1 MHSGIGFFSDGLRTL
16 VFGALLAAGALSTTG
31 CSLFGGDDE
40 EPDAPVELSDFKST
54 INIRKVWSAGLGDET
69 EFLRLALA
77 PASDG
82 SRIFAAANDGR
93 VSAFEAVKGKRLWL
107 SKTGLQL
114 SGGPAT
120 DGKVVVLGTSNGEVI
135 ALGADDGKELWRKSL
150 SSEVLAAPAIAPGL
164 VLVRTVD
171 GKLTALGVADGVQRW
186 FVQQNMPRLTVR
198 GTGAPVVIGNVVV
211 CGFDNGKLAAYE
223 LADGT
228 PAWDTL
234 LDPPA
239 GRNEIERLADINATV
254 RSVGDDIYV
263 VGYRGQTTAV
273 ALESGQTL
281 WTQDVAGYGGLATD
295 LENVYISGIGSELH
309 ALLRQTGSELWKHE
323 LLKNRDITGPTAWQ
337 SSIVVGDFEGYVHLF
352 DTATGKPQAR
362 VRLDRSRVTAP
373 PLVVND
379 LLYVQSD
386 GGKLAAFRQVV
397 KK

>member
-1 MHSGIGFFSDGLRTL
+1 MYPGVRLSSGCLRTL
-16 VFGALLAAGALSTTG
+16 LLAAVLTAGSISTAG
-31 CSLFGGDDE
+31 CSLFGGDDD
-40 EPDAPVELSDFKST
+40 EPDAPVELPDFKST
-54 INIRKVWSAGLGDET
+54 IKIKKVWSAGLGDET

-135 ALGADDGKELWRKSL
+135 ALAADDGRELWRKSL

-171 GKLTALGVADGVQRW
+171 GKLTALAIADGAQRW

-198 GTGAPVVIGNVVV
+198 GTGSPVVVQNVVV

-234 LDPPA
+234 LDPPS

-254 RSVGDDIYV
+254 RSVGDDIYL
-263 VGYRGQTTAV
+263 VGYGGVAAAV

-281 WTQDVAGYGGLATD
+281 WTQEVAGYGGLATD
-295 LENVYISGIGSELH
+295 LENVYVSGIGSEMY
-309 ALLRQTGSELWKHE
+309 ALVRQTGSELWKHE
-323 LLKNRDITGPTAWQ
+323 LLKNRDITGPAAYQ
-337 SSIVVGDFEGYVHLF
+337 SSVVVGDFEGYIHFF
-352 DTATGKPQAR
+352 DAATGKPQAR
-362 VRLDRSRVTAP
+362 VRLHGSRVTSA

-386 GGKLAAFRQVV
+386 GGKLAAYRQVA

>member
-1 MHSGIGFFSDGLRTL
+1 MHSGLRLFSGGLRTL
-16 VFGALLAAGALSTTG
+16 LFGALLTAGAISNTG

-40 EPDAPVELSDFKST
+40 EPDAPVELPDFKST
-54 INIRKVWSAGLGDET
+54 LKIKKVWSASLGDET

-93 VSAFEAVKGKRLWL
+93 VSAFDALKGKRLWL
-107 SKTGLQL
+107 SKTELPL
-114 SGGPAT
+114 SGGPAS
-120 DGKVVVLGTSNGEVI
+120 DGKVVALGTSNGEVI
-135 ALGADDGKELWRKSL
+135 TLDADDGRELWRKSL
-150 SSEVLAAPAIAPGL
+150 SSEVLSAPALAPGL

-171 GKLTALGVADGVQRW
+171 GKLTALDVADGTQRW

-198 GTGAPVVIGNVVV
+198 GTGAPVVVGNVVV

-223 LADGT
+223 LSDGT

-254 RSVGDDIYV
+254 RSVGEDIYV
-263 VGYRGQTTAV
+263 LGYRGQTTAV

-281 WTQDVAGYGGLATD
+281 WSQEVAGYGGLATD
-295 LENVYISGIGSELH
+295 LENVYISATGSRLY
-309 ALLRQTGSELWKHE
+309 ALLRQTGSELWNHE
-323 LLKNRDITGPTAWQ
+323 LLKNRDIAGPTAYQ
-337 SSIVVGDFEGYVHLF
+337 NSVVVGDFEGYLHFF
-352 DTATGKPQAR
+352 DAATGKPQAR
-362 VRLDRSRVTAP
+362 VRLDSSRVTSA

>member
-1 MHSGIGFFSDGLRTL
+1 LFSGGLRTL
-16 VFGALLAAGALSTTG
+16 LFGALLTAGAISNTG

-40 EPDAPVELSDFKST
+40 EPDAPVELPDFKST
-54 INIRKVWSAGLGDET
+54 LKIKKVWSASLGDET

-93 VSAFEAVKGKRLWL
+93 VSAFDALKGKRLWL
-107 SKTGLQL
+107 SKTELPL
-114 SGGPAT
+114 SGGPAS
-120 DGKVVVLGTSNGEVI
+120 DGKVVALGTSNGEVI
-135 ALGADDGKELWRKSL
+135 TLDADDGRELWRKSL
-150 SSEVLAAPAIAPGL
+150 SSEVLSAPALAPGL

-171 GKLTALGVADGVQRW
+171 GKLTALDVADGTQRW

-198 GTGAPVVIGNVVV
+198 GTGAPVVVGNVVV

-223 LADGT
+223 LSDGT

-254 RSVGDDIYV
+254 RSVGEDIYV
-263 VGYRGQTTAV
+263 LGYRGQTTAV

-281 WTQDVAGYGGLATD
+281 WSQEVAGYGGLATD
-295 LENVYISGIGSELH
+295 LENVYISATGSRLY
-309 ALLRQTGSELWKHE
+309 ALLRQTGSELWNHE
-323 LLKNRDITGPTAWQ
+323 LLKNRDITGPTAYQ
-337 SSIVVGDFEGYVHLF
+337 NSVVVGDFEGYLHFF
-352 DTATGKPQAR
+352 DAATGKPQAR
-362 VRLDRSRVTAP
+362 VRLDSSRVTSA

>member
-1 MHSGIGFFSDGLRTL
+1 MNPGIRFFSGGLRSL
-16 VFGALLAAGALSTTG
+16 LLGALLAAGAIFTSG
-31 CSLFGGDDE
+31 CSLFGGDDD
-40 EPDAPVELSDFKST
+40 EPDAPVELPDFKST
-54 INIRKVWSAGLGDET
+54 LKIKKVWSAGLGDET

-93 VSAFEAVKGKRLWL
+93 VSAFDALKGKRLWL
-107 SKTGLQL
+107 SKTGLPL

-120 DGKVVVLGTSNGEVI
+120 DGKLVVLGTSNGEVI
-135 ALGADDGKELWRKSL
+135 TLDADDGKELWRKSL
-150 SSEVLAAPAIAPGL
+150 SSEVLSAPAIAPGL

-171 GKLTALGVADGVQRW
+171 GKLTALDVADGTQRW

-198 GTGAPVVIGNVVV
+198 GTGAPVVVGNVVV

-223 LADGT
+223 LSDGT
-228 PAWDTL
+228 PTWDTL

-254 RSVGDDIYV
+254 RSVGEDIYV
-263 VGYRGQTTAV
+263 LGYRGQTTAV

-281 WTQDVAGYGGLATD
+281 WSQEVAGYGGLATD
-295 LENVYISGIGSELH
+295 LENVYISGTGSQLY

-323 LLKNRDITGPTAWQ
+323 LLKNRDITGPTAYQ
-337 SSIVVGDFEGYVHLF
+337 NSVVVGDFEGYLHFF
-352 DTATGKPQAR
+352 DAATGKPQAR
-362 VRLDRSRVTAP
+362 VRLDSSRVTSA

-386 GGKLAAFRQVV
+386 GGKLAAFRQLV

>member
-1 MHSGIGFFSDGLRTL
+1 MRPGAWFFSGYLRTL
-16 VFGALLAAGALSTTG
+16 MLGALLTAGAISTTG
-31 CSLFGGDDE
+31 CSLFGDDDD
-40 EPDAPVELSDFKST
+40 EPDAPVELPDFDATLK
-54 INIRKVWSAGLGDET
+54 IKKVWSAGLGDET

-82 SRIFAAANDGR
+82 ARIFAAANDGR
-93 VSAFEAVKGKRLWL
+93 VSAFDAAKGKRIWL
-107 SKTGLQL
+107 SKTELQL

-120 DGKVVVLGTSNGEVI
+120 DGKVVVLGSSNGEVI
-135 ALGADDGKELWRKSL
+135 ALGADDGQEIWRKSL
-150 SSEVLAAPAIAPGL
+150 SSEVLSAPAIAPGL

-171 GKLTALGVADGVQRW
+171 GKLTALDIADGTQRW

-198 GTGAPVVIGNVVV
+198 GTGAPVVVRNLVV
-211 CGFDNGKLAAYE
+211 CGFDNGKLAAYD
-223 LADGT
+223 LADGA

-234 LDPPA
+234 LDPPS

-281 WTQDVAGYGGLATD
+281 WVQDVAGHGGLAAD
-295 LENVYISGIGSELH
+295 LENVYISGNSSELK
-309 ALLRQTGSELWKHE
+309 ALVRQTGSELWQHE
-323 LLKNRDITGPTAWQ
+323 LLKNRGITGPTAWQ
-337 SSIVVGDFEGYVHLF
+337 NSVVVGDFEGYVHFF

-362 VRLDRSRVTAP
+362 VRIDGSRVTSP

-386 GGKLAAFRQVV
+386 GGKLAAYRQVV

>member
-1 MHSGIGFFSDGLRTL
+1 MHSGLRLFSGGLRTL
-16 VFGALLAAGALSTTG
+16 LFGALLTAGAISNTG

-40 EPDAPVELSDFKST
+40 EPDAPVELPDFKST
-54 INIRKVWSAGLGDET
+54 LKIKKVWSASLGDET

-93 VSAFEAVKGKRLWL
+93 VSAFDALKGKRLWL
-107 SKTGLQL
+107 SKTELPL
-114 SGGPAT
+114 SGGPAS
-120 DGKVVVLGTSNGEVI
+120 DGKVVALGTSNGEVI
-135 ALGADDGKELWRKSL
+135 TLDADDGRELWRKSL
-150 SSEVLAAPAIAPGL
+150 SSEVLSAPALAPGL

-171 GKLTALGVADGVQRW
+171 GKLTALDVADGTQRW

-198 GTGAPVVIGNVVV
+198 GTGAPVVVGNVVV

-223 LADGT
+223 LSDGT

-254 RSVGDDIYV
+254 RSVGEDIYV
-263 VGYRGQTTAV
+263 LGYRGQTTAV

-281 WTQDVAGYGGLATD
+281 WSQEVAGYGGLATD
-295 LENVYISGIGSELH
+295 LENVYISATGSRLY
-309 ALLRQTGSELWKHE
+309 ALLRQTGSELWNHE
-323 LLKNRDITGPTAWQ
+323 LLKNRDITGPTAYQ
-337 SSIVVGDFEGYVHLF
+337 NSVVVGDFEGYLHFF
-352 DTATGKPQAR
+352 DAATGKPQAR
-362 VRLDRSRVTAP
+362 VRLDSSRVTSA

>member
-1 MHSGIGFFSDGLRTL
+1 M
-16 VFGALLAAGALSTTG
+16 GAISTTG

-40 EPDAPVELSDFKST
+40 DPDAPVELPDFKAT
-54 INIRKVWSAGLGDET
+54 IKIKKAWSAGLGDET

-77 PASDG
+77 PVSDG

-93 VSAFEAVKGKRLWL
+93 VSAFEAVKGKRIWL
-107 SKTGLQL
+107 SKTELQL

-135 ALGADDGKELWRKSL
+135 TLGADDGKEIWRKSL
-150 SSEVLAAPAIAPGL
+150 SSEVLSAPAIAPGL

-171 GKLTALGVADGVQRW
+171 GKLTALDIADGTQRW

-198 GTGAPVVIGNVVV
+198 GTGAPVVVGNAVV
-211 CGFDNGKLAAYE
+211 CGFDNGKLAAYD
-223 LADGT
+223 LSDGT

-234 LDPPA
+234 LDPPS

-254 RSVGDDIYV
+254 RSVGEDIYV

-281 WTQDVAGYGGLATD
+281 WAQDVAGYGGLAAD
-295 LENVYISGIGSELH
+295 LENVYISGNSSELQ
-309 ALLRQTGSELWKHE
+309 ALVRQTGSELWKHE
-323 LLKNRDITGPTAWQ
+323 LLKNRDITGPTAYQ
-337 SSIVVGDFEGYVHLF
+337 NSVVVGDFDGYVHFF

-362 VRLDRSRVTAP
+362 VRLDNSRVTSP

-386 GGKLAAFRQVV
+386 GGKLAAYRQVV

>member
-1 MHSGIGFFSDGLRTL
+1 MYPGARFFGRSLRAL
-16 VFGALLAAGALSTTG
+16 MLGVLLAAGTLPITG
-31 CSLFGGDDE
+31 CSMFGGDDD
-40 EPDAPVELSDFKST
+40 EPDEPVELPDFKAT
-54 INIRKVWSAGLGDET
+54 IKIKKAWSAGLGDET

-82 SRIFAAANDGR
+82 SRIFAAAHDGQ
-93 VSAFEAVKGKRLWL
+93 VSAFEAVKGKRLWR
-107 SKTGLQL
+107 SETGLQL

-120 DGKVVVLGTSNGEVI
+120 DGKVVVLGSSNGEVI
-135 ALGADDGKELWRKSL
+135 ALAADDGKELWRKSL
-150 SSEVLAAPAIAPGL
+150 SSEVLAAPAVAPGL
-164 VLVRTVD
+164 ALVRTVD
-171 GKLTALGVADGVQRW
+171 GRLTALGIADGAQRW

-198 GTGAPVVIGNVVV
+198 GTGAPVVIGEVVV

-223 LADGT
+223 LLDGT
-228 PAWDTL
+228 PVWDTL

-263 VGYRGQTTAV
+263 VGYGGQTNAV
-273 ALESGQTL
+273 ARESGQAL
-281 WTQDVAGYGGLATD
+281 WTSEVAGHGGLATD
-295 LENVYISGIGSELH
+295 LENVYVAGASSELY
-309 ALLRQTGSELWKHE
+309 ALVRQTGSELWKHE

-337 SSIVVGDFEGYVHLF
+337 NSVVVGDFEGYVHLF
-352 DTATGKPQAR
+352 DAATGKPQAR
-362 VRLDRSRVTAP
+362 VRLDSSRVTSA

>member
-1 MHSGIGFFSDGLRTL
+1 MHPGVRFSSGGLRTL
-16 VFGALLAAGALSTTG
+16 LLGVLLTAGAVANTG
-31 CSLFGGDDE
+31 CSLFGDDDE
-40 EPDAPVELSDFKST
+40 EPDAPVEMPDFKST
-54 INIRKVWSAGLGDET
+54 IKVKKAWSAGLGDET

-93 VSAFEAVKGKRLWL
+93 VSAFDAAKGKRLWL
-107 SKTGLQL
+107 SKTDLQL

-135 ALGADDGKELWRKSL
+135 TLDADDGKELWRKSL

-171 GKLTALGVADGVQRW
+171 GKLAALDVADGTQRW

-198 GTGAPVVIGNVVV
+198 GTGAPVVVGNVVI
-211 CGFDNGKLAAYE
+211 CGFDNGKLAVYQ

-254 RSVGDDIYV
+254 RSVGEDIYV

-281 WTQDVAGYGGLATD
+281 WTREVAGYGGLATD
-295 LENVYISGIGSELH
+295 LENVYISGTGSQLY
-309 ALLRQTGSELWKHE
+309 ALLRQTGSELWQHE
-323 LLKNRDITGPTAWQ
+323 LLKNRDITGPTAYQ
-337 SSIVVGDFEGYVHLF
+337 NSVVVGDFEGYVHFF
-352 DTATGKPQAR
+352 DAATGAPQAR
-362 VRLDRSRVTAP
+362 VRVDSSRVTSP

>member
-1 MHSGIGFFSDGLRTL
+1 MYHGDRFCGGVLRTVML
-16 VFGALLAAGALSTTG
+16 GALLAVGTISMPG
-31 CSLFGGDDE
+31 CSLFGGDDD
-40 EPDAPVELSDFKST
+40 EPDAPAELPDFDTTLKVK
-54 INIRKVWSAGLGDET
+54 KVWSAGLGDET

-93 VSAFEAVKGKRLWL
+93 VSAFEAVKGKRIWR
-107 SKTGLQL
+107 SKTELQL

-120 DGKVVVLGTSNGEVI
+120 DGKVVVLGSSNGEVI
-135 ALGADDGKELWRKSL
+135 ALSADDGKELWRRSL

-171 GKLTALGVADGVQRW
+171 GKLTALDVADGTQRW
-186 FVQQNMPRLTVR
+186 FVQQNMPRLSVR
-198 GTGAPVVIGNVVV
+198 GTGAPVVIRNVVV

-223 LADGT
+223 LSDGT

-234 LDPPA
+234 LDPPS

-263 VGYRGQTTAV
+263 VGYRGQTRAV
-273 ALESGQTL
+273 ALESGQAL
-281 WTQDVAGYGGLATD
+281 WAQDVAGYGGLAAD
-295 LENVYISGIGSELH
+295 LENVYISGNASELQ
-309 ALLRQTGSELWKHE
+309 ALVRQTGSELWKHE

-337 SSIVVGDFEGYVHLF
+337 NSVVVGDFEGYVHFF

-362 VRLDRSRVTAP
+362 VRINRTRVTSP

-386 GGKLAAFRQVV
+386 GGKLAAYRQLA